1 MREKHLKASW
11 INDCVSKI
19 QRTQTMYRILESSK
33 KLSILYILTKL
44 FRLSFT
50 TFSTFSIIF
59 IVFTLLFVCHKH
71 YVNSAR
77 SKAKDVKNTA
87 QKKCCSRKKIHYVAQ
102 LIFKS
107 NQLGFTLHIK
117 NKLKSSFR
125 RNKCELWTHQIEVI
139 ASRLRCA
146 RFRLS

>member
-1 MREKHLKASW
+1 
-11 INDCVSKI
+11 
-19 QRTQTMYRILESSK
+19 MYRILESSK
-33 KLSILYILTKL
+33 KLSIYILTKL

-59 IVFTLLFVCHKH
+59 IEFTLLFVCHKN
-71 YVNSAR
+71 YQVLVNSTR